1 MSSLIVSSVSIYVA
15 AVHILG
21 NISSFNGLLLE
32 SLLAYVLFVYT
43 VQEDFLRSI
52 HVIRAYAWC
61 RADFSPRVL
70 LSSESC
76 GAFTSLSELI
86 RTVVQLFSLE
96 IYIPLQT
103 FLPLNII
110 EKC

>member
-43 VQEDFLRSI
+43 AQEDFLRTI

-70 LSSESC
+70 FVYTSSESC

-86 RTVVQLFSLE
+86 RTVV
-96 IYIPLQT
+96 
-103 FLPLNII
+103 
-110 EKC
+110 